1 MGKQLYIHY
10 GADHFDPDR
19 FNIRNRNPAWV
30 KPLGG
35 FWASRID
42 TRYGWKQ
49 FCDTNDLWNTSADKI
64 PSFIFSLKD
73 TANIVT
79 INTLEDLHALPECK
93 DLEGFS
99 MGEYYIDFEKC
110 KANGID
116 AIDIPDIN
124 ADREQIK
131 WALCCWDCDCIL
143 ILNPEIIKEEVY
155 ECGRKQRSAEQS
167 S

>member
-19 FNIRNRNPAWV
+19 FKVRNRNPAWV

-49 FCDTNDLWNTSADKI
+49 WCDDNDFWNKSADKI

-73 TANIVT
+73 TANIKT
-79 INTLEDLHALPECK
+79 INTLEDLKELPECK
-93 DLEGFS
+93 REHIGVQDQYL
-99 MGEYYIDFEKC
+99 IDFEKC
-110 KANGID
+110 IEEGID

-124 ADREQIK
+124 ADRNQIN
-131 WALCCWDCDCIL
+131 WALLGWDCDCIL
-143 ILNPEIIKEEVY
+143 ILNPNVIQEEK
-155 ECGRKQRSAEQS
+155 G
-167 S
+167 